1 MKFISK
7 VTIISCVCCYFGGLW
22 FIASRFGLAKLLS
35 RYGLSQAFNE
45 IPKNFPQI
53 KYLYIGLAIYT
64 MLFVI
69 VTYMI
74 YRYTEQTSKEQD
86 QLQQESSVVV
96 SYAEC
101 MNVLLAQYDRSSIK
115 DVAVKQKLQK
125 LSRQIASLP
134 PAVVRNATL
143 KSEVVNIVSALK
155 DLLSD
160 NCTGGTFGAAVD
172 NASDAINSVKRRSV
186 TVKN

>member
-1 MKFISK
+1 M
-7 VTIISCVCCYFGGLW
+7 
-22 FIASRFGLAKLLS
+22 
-35 RYGLSQAFNE
+35 
-45 IPKNFPQI
+45 
-53 KYLYIGLAIYT
+53 YIGLAIYT
-64 MLFVI
+64 VLFVI

-143 KSEVVNIVSALK
+143 KSKVVNIVSALK

>member
-1 MKFISK
+1 
-7 VTIISCVCCYFGGLW
+7 
-22 FIASRFGLAKLLS
+22 
-35 RYGLSQAFNE
+35 
-45 IPKNFPQI
+45 
-53 KYLYIGLAIYT
+53 
-64 MLFVI
+64 
-69 VTYMI
+69 MI

-172 NASDAINSVKRRSV
+172 NACDAINSVKRRSV

>member
-1 MKFISK
+1 MMSFLI
-7 VTIISCVCCYFGGLW
+7 CGL
-22 FIASRFGLAKLLS
+22 RFLQNA
-35 RYGLSQAFNE
+35 
-45 IPKNFPQI
+45 
-53 KYLYIGLAIYT
+53 YIGLAIYT
-64 MLFVI
+64 VLFVI
-69 VTYMI
+69 VTYII

>member
-1 MKFISK
+1 
-7 VTIISCVCCYFGGLW
+7 
-22 FIASRFGLAKLLS
+22 
-35 RYGLSQAFNE
+35 
-45 IPKNFPQI
+45 
-53 KYLYIGLAIYT
+53 

-69 VTYMI
+69 VTYII

>member
-1 MKFISK
+1 MLLFR
-7 VTIISCVCCYFGGLW
+7 
-22 FIASRFGLAKLLS
+22 RFMVYCLSLRVGKLLS
-35 RYGLSQAFNE
+35 RYGLSQAFDE
-45 IPKNFPQI
+45 IPKDFPQI

-64 MLFVI
+64 VLFVI
-69 VTYMI
+69 VAYML
-74 YRYTEQTSKEQD
+74 YTYTERTSKEQD
-86 QLQQESSVVV
+86 QLQQEASIVV

-115 DVAVKQKLQK
+115 DATVKQKLQK

-143 KSEVVNIVSALK
+143 KSEVVNIISGLK